1 MARVLIIEDD
11 APISAILERG
21 LRLAGY
27 DVTVAADSLEGRRG
41 WIEGLHDAIVLD
53 LMLPGA
59 NGLELCAERRRAGD
73 RTPVLLLTARDDQ
86 HVRRQATAA
95 GASAVMG
102 KPFIY
107 ADLIAWVRGAVGN
120 LPEAVAGPA
129 NRLDV

>member
-27 DVTVAADSLEGRRG
+27 DVTVAVDSLEGRRR

-86 HVRRQATAA
+86 HVRRQAIAA

-102 KPFIY
+102 KPFMY
-107 ADLIAWVRGAVGN
+107 ADLVAWVNGAVGN